1 MAGALFL
8 AGISSGGRSASAAEK
23 PRSTARPR
31 TVQQRTFAEDPNPAG
46 RAPATAPG
54 LATPSAPSGVVQ
66 PAPGVVNPAP
76 GSYLPWPQ
84 AQPGGGVIGLPPQ
97 PQFFPGPGGGSPP
110 NGGPYAPQLLPGVMT
125 PGVLEPQPGLG
136 LPGQAIPEYPPFM
149 APAGPLP
156 PSLGSS
162 GLLADSGYWIVSTR
176 NCPDGGT
183 DEIAAGC
190 VRVLHRDPTG
200 CLQNAELPQFHAA
213 LDPTR
218 PIVFVIHGSYNYWR
232 DVLNESQAMH
242 AWLARSGA
250 SRPVQMV
257 FFTWPSDGYAPFAL
271 PLEVAVL
278 GRRSAAHSVFLAGL
292 IRDLP
297 PGAGLSMIG
306 HSHGARTSLAAA
318 HLLAGGR
325 LENGQCLGPGPLAP
339 RTMRA
344 VLLAAAVDHQWLN
357 PGERYGRALEA
368 LDRVLVFRN
377 SRDFWLA
384 VYPLRKPFGE
394 PSLSGAGLSPWDRAA
409 LGPLAAKVI
418 EFDVSRQLGAG
429 HNLATFYRRGSLA
442 QVAGRFA
449 VFEDDLP
456 VVVPG
461 SGPAPYVVDPS
472 GQPISPGYPVGT
484 RAPTIPNNGLPGDL
498 QSPAVTT
505 TPPAEG
511 GRYSTTRPI
520 TPPRN
525 SRGNLSGDGTGAQDG
540 FVPPRLVPPSGAIET
555 PTVTPRNAQPVEKP
569 GTGRSRPDSGFK
581 EIPPREVESP
591 AKILPQIEE
600 EPASPRKLPTG
611 LRGPNLVPP
620 KR

>member
-1 MAGALFL
+1 M
-8 AGISSGGRSASAAEK
+8 
-23 PRSTARPR
+23 
-31 TVQQRTFAEDPNPAG
+31 
-46 RAPATAPG
+46 
-54 LATPSAPSGVVQ
+54 
-66 PAPGVVNPAP
+66 
-76 GSYLPWPQ
+76 
-84 AQPGGGVIGLPPQ
+84 
-97 PQFFPGPGGGSPP
+97 
-110 NGGPYAPQLLPGVMT
+110 LPGMVT
-125 PGVLEPQPGLG
+125 PGILEPQPGLG
-136 LPGQAIPEYPPFM
+136 LPGQPIPEYPAFVQPGS
-149 APAGPLP
+149 PG
-156 PSLGSS
+156 LGGA
-162 GLLADSGYWIVSTR
+162 GLLVDDGYWIVSTR

-183 DEIAAGC
+183 DAIAAGC

-200 CLQNAELPQFHAA
+200 CLRNAELPQFHAA

-232 DVLNESQAMH
+232 DVLNESRAMH

-271 PLEVAVL
+271 PIEVAVL
-278 GRRSAAHSVFLAGL
+278 GRKSAAHSVFLAGL

-306 HSHGARTSLAAA
+306 HSHGARTALAAS
-318 HLLAGGR
+318 HLLAGGQ

-357 PGERYGRALEA
+357 PGERYGRSLEA

-456 VVVPG
+456 VVAPG
-461 SGPAPYVVDPS
+461 LPPSPYVIDPS
-472 GQPISPGYPVGT
+472 GAPVSPGYPVGT
-484 RAPTIPNNGLPGDL
+484 R
-498 QSPAVTT
+498 SPANPNSGFRGDPQGPALTT
-505 TPPAEG
+505 TPPTEG
-511 GRYSTTRPI
+511 GGYSTTRPI
-520 TPPRN
+520 TPPQK
-525 SRGNLSGDGTGAQDG
+525 SRVGEGTGGHDG
-540 FVPPRLVPPSGAIET
+540 FVPPRLVAPPEEDEA
-555 PTVTPRNAQPVEKP
+555 PTVRPRSPQPTEKP
-569 GTGRSRPDSGFK
+569 GTGRSRPYSGFK
-581 EIPPREVESP
+581 EVPSRDVESP

-600 EPASPRKLPTG
+600 EPVTTAPTRKVPTG
-611 LRGPNLVPP
+611 LRGPVLGPP